1 MTSPASLN
9 ARLRK
14 IESLATTSLPAEP
27 WVWVITDSD
36 DELPGKLAE
45 MEAAGTYRPD
55 RQGVVHW
62 RIVDVDREKGIPGH
76 ETP

>member
-1 MTSPASLN
+1 MTNPASLN

-45 MEAAGTYRPD
+45 MEAAGTYRPG
-55 RQGVVHW
+55 QNIVHW
-62 RIVDVDREKGIPGH
+62 RIVGPAPQPQPR
-76 ETP
+76 TAQ